1 MKLKTRI
8 KDNVNKKLIME
19 EQITKSQKKKK
30 EIPNKSHYTM
40 LTYIG
45 VTQRELENEQRK
57 MKGKP

>member
-30 EIPNKSHYTM
+30 EIPNKSYYTM

>member
-1 MKLKTRI
+1 MKLKTHL
-8 KDNVNKKLIME
+8 KDNVNKKLITE

-30 EIPNKSHYTM
+30 EIPNKSYYTM

>member
-1 MKLKTRI
+1 MKLKTHI

-30 EIPNKSHYTM
+30 EIPNKSPYTM